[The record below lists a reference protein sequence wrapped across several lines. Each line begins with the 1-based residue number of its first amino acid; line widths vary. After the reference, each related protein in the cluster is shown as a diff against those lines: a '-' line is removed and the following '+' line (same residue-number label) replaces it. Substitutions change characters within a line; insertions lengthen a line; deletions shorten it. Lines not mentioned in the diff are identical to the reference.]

1 MTTEKIREFTVR
13 VTNANKTEMI
23 VILYDMG
30 IQYIDDAVSALN
42 VYDMPLFRTE
52 IGRIRN
58 VLRELMASVDTSKN
72 LGMNILR
79 LYIYS
84 SGELTRGYLDY
95 SAESLNHV
103 KNIFMHLRE
112 AYAEQ
117 SPKDTSGPVM
127 QNAERVYNGFT
138 YNRNSM
144 SENLADTGINRGI
157 LA

>member
-23 VILYDMG
+23 VVLYDMG
-30 IQYIDDAVSALN
+30 IQYIEDAVEALRVAN
-42 VYDMPLFRTE
+42 LALFRTE
-52 IGRIRN
+52 IGRTRN
-58 VLRELMASVDTSKN
+58 VLRELMASVDTSQS

-103 KNIFMHLRE
+103 KKIFSQLRS

-127 QNAERVYNGFT
+127 QNAEKIYNGFT
-138 YNRNSM
+138 YNKNSM
-144 SENLADTGINRGI
+144 AENLADTKLNRGI